1 MFLHIVLLKFNHKAD
16 EQFFKQVNLFAERIK
31 QACSGIIVYSFG
43 ENSSC
48 RSEGYTHATS
58 SIFTSSAEHDTYQS
72 HPIHIEMKSFMAGY
86 IESVIVYDGQIKK

>member
-1 MFLHIVLLKFNHKAD
+1 MFLHIVLLKFNHKAN

-43 ENSSC
+43 ANVSG

-58 SIFTSSAEHDTYQS
+58 SIFTNSAEHDLYQS
-72 HPIHIEMKSFMAGY
+72 HPIHLEMKAFMMDY
-86 IESVIVYDGQIKK
+86 IDSAIVYDGQIEK